1 MPPSPH
7 RGEGKGRPHGAAPTK
22 GFPLPGGVVP
32 RPTWCVISW
41 RLTTRQAQRPGRAGS
56 SRPTKTARSSSLRG
70 GPQVRRGNPY
80 SPFRANGFPR
90 PLRGLGM
97 TGRANAWPPCERPI
111 LPVRGPTPLIKGR
124 CRAATVG
131 IGNCRAQRDKRGR
144 EAPGAAGWG
153 IPLAT
158 NRSLDRIPRRFA
170 ALPPLTR
177 GAWTGGHIGPPLQ
190 KFRSVVIR
198 RGRCPHRPAA
208 RPGGRTLQMRLSV
221 GAHSVRPRAAAQKRR
236 KNFIKFSETPEKHLT
251 SRREYVTIRLHLVT
265 KSELTI

>member
-1 MPPSPH
+1 MQTQKS
-7 RGEGKGRPHGAAPTK
+7 GGA
-22 GFPLPGGVVP
+22 VP
-32 RPTWCVISW
+32 ALQVRVLSW
-41 RLTTRQAQRPGRAGS
+41 RLMTRQAQGPGRAGS

-170 ALPPLTR
+170 ALPLLTR

-198 RGRCPHRPAA
+198 RGRCPHRPAGGGKSPPYMVRYFVA
-208 RPGGRTLQMRLSV
+208 RDDPGARITV
-221 GAHSVRPRAAAQKRR
+221 GASGRPRPTGR
-236 KNFIKFSETPEKHLT
+236 KPGQSLPQ
-251 SRREYVTIRLHLVT
+251 SRCA
-265 KSELTI
+265 